1 MLVYQVMLPQHL
13 LSPPSPLCGPVM
25 LGDTPALPGSPYQR
39 LGWTYLEI
47 EQQTFLFNVN
57 STVVVPTV
65 TYMMPILFLPYSVM
79 PPPPIISGSPRNI
92 SFFQGLDLIFTCSIT
107 LGDVVD
113 TPVTVQGIWNRNGT
127 QLMDG
132 DENGRITIV
141 NPPMSSPPYDITL
154 RFNPLNVTDAGT
166 YECDVTVTPQDT
178 TFISTATTS
187 NSRTISVSGMYI
199 IVSTMTHK
207 LYIS

>member
-1 MLVYQVMLPQHL
+1 
-13 LSPPSPLCGPVM
+13 
-25 LGDTPALPGSPYQR
+25 
-39 LGWTYLEI
+39 
-47 EQQTFLFNVN
+47 
-57 STVVVPTV
+57 
-65 TYMMPILFLPYSVM
+65 M
-79 PPPPIISGSPRNI
+79 PPPPIISGSPRNT
-92 SFFQGLDLIFTCSIT
+92 SFFQGLDLTFTCSIT

-113 TPVTVQGIWNRNGT
+113 TPVTVRGIWNRDGT
-127 QLMDG
+127 DLTDG

-187 NSRTISVSGMYI
+187 NSRAVNVSGMYDLI
-199 IVSTMTHK
+199 YVYRTVV
-207 LYIS
+207 Y

>member
-13 LSPPSPLCGPVM
+13 LSSPSPHCGPVM
-25 LGDTPALPGSPYQR
+25 LGDTPALPGSTSQR
-39 LGWTYLEI
+39 LEWTSLEI

-57 STVVVPTV
+57 SCTVMVPTV

-79 PPPPIISGSPRNI
+79 PPPPIIYGSPRNT
-92 SFFQGLDLIFTCSIT
+92 SFFQGQDLIFTCSIT

-113 TPVTVQGIWNRNGT
+113 TPVTVRGIWNRNGT
-127 QLMDG
+127 ELADG
-132 DENGRITIV
+132 AENGRITIV

-166 YECDVTVTPQDT
+166 YECDVTITHQDT

-187 NSRTISVSGMYI
+187 NSRAVNVSGMYDLI
-199 IVSTMTHK
+199 YVYRTAV
-207 LYIS
+207 Y